1 MYSDFV
7 RSKEDMSINPRKR
20 IPKKSA
26 FRHESGFLGS
36 LRAAA
41 LIMALTGAIGSFG
54 FMLRVGSHNESNL
67 LVLMFAV
74 WVLSPFV
81 ALILANVV
89 SRHWA
94 VPTRAMLY
102 SLMIVL
108 ALVSLTLYGDVAL
121 GPPRPQPAFRFL
133 VVPGASWLLIA
144 VAMTIAALL
153 SGKTSPKGD
162 NA

>member
-1 MYSDFV
+1 
-7 RSKEDMSINPRKR
+7 MSINPRKR